1 MLSFTSRTNK
11 VDREMIQNFLD
22 TRPEVLNWFGA
33 MPYTIILI
41 SNSDVRYLTKLLME
55 KYDNDISFLITP
67 IVSENMDGFIGR
79 PVWDFINNPKPSGR
93 WS

>member
-22 TRPEVLNWFGA
+22 TRTEILNWFGA
-33 MPYTIILI
+33 MPYTIIII
-41 SNSDVRYLTKLLME
+41 SNSDVRHLTHLLMK
-55 KYDNDISFLITP
+55 KYDNDITFLITP
-67 IVSENMDGFIGR
+67 IVPKDMDGFISQ